1 MFRGRHRT
9 EGRYQF
15 CFETEKLEKER
26 LGGGSGGMKTEEVEG
41 AAEAQTRRAGC
52 TLTQDAA
59 ALRPWKTN
67 GGKGREAGAL

>member
-1 MFRGRHRT
+1 MFRGGRRT

-26 LGGGSGGMKTEEVEG
+26 LGGGSGGMKTEETEG

-67 GGKGREAGAL
+67 GGKGRETGAL